1 MTITT
6 IIITIITI
14 ITITITLI
22 HLIMVFRKS
31 TFCVT
36 TNTQKRVKDC
46 AKVPELHIIK
56 ALKGEPFNANNL
68 VNIFKR
74 CLK

>member
-14 ITITITLI
+14 TITITLI
-22 HLIMVFRKS
+22 HLIMAFRKS

-46 AKVPELHIIK
+46 AKVPESHIIK
-56 ALKGEPFNANNL
+56 TLKGSPFNANNL
-68 VNIFKR
+68 VNIFKM